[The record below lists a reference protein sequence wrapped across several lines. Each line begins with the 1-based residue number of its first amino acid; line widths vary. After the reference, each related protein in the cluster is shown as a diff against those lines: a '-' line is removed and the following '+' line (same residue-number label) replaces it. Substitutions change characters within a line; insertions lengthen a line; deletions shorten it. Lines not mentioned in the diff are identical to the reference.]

1 MTVTNLP
8 LYFKVQSITISA
20 REKSSVSGASRVL
33 YQLSGS
39 TDASGASD
47 AKTLGAGD
55 GLLVAAGMTVDL
67 KPIGGASSTLLQFL
81 LSPAS
86 AVDRSTVVGTAV
98 SNKRI
103 VPNGGTPRS
112 EDRPV

>member
-1 MTVTNLP
+1 MRAVPSSPTTTVRKAVAATKVLTVTNLP

-20 REKSSVSGASRVL
+20 RENSSVSGASRVL

-55 GLLVAAGMTVDL
+55 ECWPPPG
-67 KPIGGASSTLLQFL
+67 
-81 LSPAS
+81 
-86 AVDRSTVVGTAV
+86 
-98 SNKRI
+98 
-103 VPNGGTPRS
+103 
-112 EDRPV
+112 